1 MNTFRIYARAMGAA
15 LLAGGLLAAMAG
27 CGHQPES
34 TTYTKAN
41 PSAQAPAAPGGPP
54 GSGVPGGP
62 SSNK

>member
-1 MNTFRIYARAMGAA
+1 MGAA